1 MNESVE
7 EPKEKKKSLRK
18 KLGPVIFCIG
28 LIIVVVSILLTIP
41 VSALPTSTPDGSLNI
56 VLGFGIVLIFY
67 GFFASL
73 FPDGK
78 GEDWYWVAKM
88 GYNPK

>member
-7 EPKEKKKSLRK
+7 EPKQKKKSLRK

-41 VSALPTSTPDGSLNI
+41 VSALPTSTTYVPPNMALA
-56 VLGFGIVLIFY
+56 FGIVLTIY
-67 GFFASL
+67 GLIAAL
-73 FPDGK
+73 YPDGH

-88 GYNPK
+88 YSPK